1 MLSCNNDFWK
11 ELDTIEITHSI
22 VHYLYAIDYLYKT
35 NWYARQVDI
44 SKNMWITAGSCSISL
59 KKLLKK
65 WLIIEDKNRFVLLT
79 DLWKESV
86 NKANY
91 KREVLLDFFQNKL
104 WISLELSSRQS
115 CKLEHVI
122 NDEII
127 EKILKIK
134 NIDF

>member
-1 MLSCNNDFWK
+1 MVNCNNDSWK
-11 ELDTIEITHSI
+11 ELEAIEITHSI
-22 VHYLYAIDYLYKT
+22 IHYLYAIDYLHKT
-35 NWYARQVDI
+35 NWYARRVDI
-44 SKNMWITAGSCSISL
+44 TKNLSITAWSCSISL
-59 KKLLKK
+59 KNLLKK
-65 WLIIEDKNRFVLLT
+65 WLIIEDENRFIFLS
-79 DLWKESV
+79 DLWKEV
-86 NKANY
+86 VLKANH

-104 WISLELSSRQS
+104 WLSPIISSSQS